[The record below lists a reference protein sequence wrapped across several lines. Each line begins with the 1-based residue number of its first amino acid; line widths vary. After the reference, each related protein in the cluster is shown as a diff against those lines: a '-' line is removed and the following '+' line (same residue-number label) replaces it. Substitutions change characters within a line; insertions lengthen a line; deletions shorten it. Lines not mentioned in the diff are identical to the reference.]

1 MMQILLD
8 QREKSFDIPK
18 EAKFVHINANSTGF
32 YCCAYDAKMSSDISS
47 NLSSLSQIDRMC
59 LIRDTKALA
68 LSGVEGATV
77 QLLDIVAA
85 SKDEL
90 DYPVWDVLLSAMGDV
105 VHIVDGDEQIMKD
118 INRVMV
124 NTLANIY
131 KKLGFDPVEEQKD
144 DKEDET
150 TSGLFRPLI
159 VGAMAKYKNG
169 EVLSEMKKRFDAF
182 MKDYNEDALS
192 PALRT
197 AVFNY
202 VVKNGGDEEF
212 ESVKKYYNTTE
223 NPLDKSAALRALGM
237 VPSEKK
243 ITELLEWIISSDEV
257 RSQDKVFPYRAL
269 AHSGAKGREMA
280 WQFLQKRWDQWL
292 KLFEGGFLVQ
302 HLAKIPSGF
311 VTADKA
317 KEVEAFFAKVDA
329 PAAKRS
335 MKQCIESISQNASWR
350 TRELENIRKWAQG
363 QNK

>member
-1 MMQILLD
+1 
-8 QREKSFDIPK
+8 
-18 EAKFVHINANSTGF
+18 
-32 YCCAYDAKMSSDISS
+32 
-47 NLSSLSQIDRMC
+47 
-59 LIRDTKALA
+59 
-68 LSGVEGATV
+68 
-77 QLLDIVAA
+77 
-85 SKDEL
+85 
-90 DYPVWDVLLSAMGDV
+90 
-105 VHIVDGDEQIMKD
+105 MK
-118 INRVMV
+118 
-124 NTLANIY
+124 T
-131 KKLGFDPVEEQKD
+131 
-144 DKEDET
+144 
-150 TSGLFRPLI
+150 
-159 VGAMAKYKNG
+159 
-169 EVLSEMKKRFDAF
+169 RFDAF
-182 MKDYNEDALS
+182 MKEYNEDALS

-257 RSQDKVFPYRAL
+257 RSQDKVFPYRTL

-280 WQFLQKRWDQWL
+280 WQFLQKRWDQWF

-317 KEVEAFFAKVDA
+317 KEVEAFFEKVDA

-335 MKQCIESISQNASWR
+335 MKQCIESIKQNASWR
-350 TRELENIRKWAQG
+350 VRELENIRKWVQS